1 MGIILKIYFTQ
12 KEKQIWK
19 KREREETIL
28 LVLKAI
34 TGQSLYFLELTF
46 FPGTKD
52 KLSTN
57 KTVRGEMAKLGFIHR
72 KPSWRQD
79 HIFSEKWKSLWHM

>member
-1 MGIILKIYFTQ
+1 MGIILKTYTSL
-12 KEKQIWK
+12 
-19 KREREETIL
+19 KRGNKLKEREGTIL

-52 KLSTN
+52 KLSLT
-57 KTVRGEMAKLGFIHR
+57 KLF
-72 KPSWRQD
+72 KV
-79 HIFSEKWKSLWHM
+79 KWPN